1 MNACRDHVE
10 ILSISLF
17 CANGFY
23 PFTSLLRS
31 RVHVA
36 IFVFSFSPFSQ
47 LLPEAVYKSGRRL
60 HPPATLYRTDER
72 ERHEGRDGG
81 RKGGRVRFRSEGTRG
96 VRLVPLPHPVQRS
109 DLDALWDSV
118 TGILDTR
125 YGLIAFFLPFHSP
138 ADLSCAFASAFSLLS
153 STSTYSWC
161 TYVNI

>member
-72 ERHEGRDGG
+72 ERHEGRWRKEGG
-81 RKGGRVRFRSEGTRG
+81 KGTVQERGDKGGTLG
-96 VRLVPLPHPVQRS
+96 
-109 DLDALWDSV
+109 
-118 TGILDTR
+118 
-125 YGLIAFFLPFHSP
+125 P
-138 ADLSCAFASAFSLLS
+138 AAASGA
-153 STSTYSWC
+153 TK
-161 TYVNI
+161 

>member
-81 RKGGRVRFRSEGTRG
+81 RKGEGYGSGARGQGGYAWSRCRIRCNEVTSMHCGIPWLESRTRVMVSSLFFSRFIRLLISPARSPLRFPCYRLHRLILG
-96 VRLVPLPHPVQRS
+96 VRM
-109 DLDALWDSV
+109 
-118 TGILDTR
+118 
-125 YGLIAFFLPFHSP
+125 
-138 ADLSCAFASAFSLLS
+138 
-153 STSTYSWC
+153 
-161 TYVNI
+161 